1 MAEIIDNET
10 GEIKIAPYVPDED
23 EFDGADF
30 MEASGLASIGRDLIL
45 SMPEF
50 SNFQE
55 AKIRYYWKRAGGK
68 SQGQDKMGACQKP
81 SGLLSFVMHCDFV
94 IWLAAD
100 HVRSWAMQ
108 DRLEPLLYHE
118 LSHMGFDIDEGTG
131 DVTYRVV
138 GHEFEGFTGE
148 IERWGFWKDG
158 LRRVE
163 LTVDQYNQGR
173 LAL

>member
-1 MAEIIDNET
+1 MAEMIDNET

-68 SQGQDKMGACQKP
+68 SQGQDKLGACQKP
-81 SGLLSFVMHCDFV
+81 SGLLGFVTGVDFIV
-94 IWLAAD
+94 WLAAD
-100 HVRSWAMQ
+100 HVKAWAMQ

-118 LSHMGFDIDEGTG
+118 LSHMGFDVDEST
-131 DVTYRVV
+131 DEVTYRVV

-148 IERWGFWKDG
+148 WDRYGSWRDA
-158 LRRVE
+158 LRRAEMSVSQMQQAS
-163 LTVDQYNQGR
+163 LNI
-173 LAL
+173 

>member
-1 MAEIIDNET
+1 MAETINQET
-10 GEIKIAPYVPDED
+10 GEIIIAPYVPDED

-81 SGLLSFVMHCDFV
+81 SGLLSFVMQSDFV

-108 DRLEPLLYHE
+108 DKLEPLLYHE
-118 LSHMGFDIDEGTG
+118 LSHMGFDVDEAT
-131 DVTYRVV
+131 DEVTYRVV

-148 IERWGFWKDG
+148 WDRYGSWRDA
-158 LRRVE
+158 LRRAEMSVSQMQQAS
-163 LTVDQYNQGR
+163 LNI
-173 LAL
+173 